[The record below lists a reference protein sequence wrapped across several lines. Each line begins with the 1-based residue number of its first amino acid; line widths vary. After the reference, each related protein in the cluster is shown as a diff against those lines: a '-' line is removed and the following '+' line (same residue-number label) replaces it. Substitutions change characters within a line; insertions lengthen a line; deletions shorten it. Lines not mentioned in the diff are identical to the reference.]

1 VRFVPRSWHN
11 ETWVCSMRGHVTPAA
26 RAARLRPEDSELGVD
41 TADGRRLSRC
51 LRCDAWVEGV
61 APPPGGAVYDE
72 IPPLPELDLPRR
84 GKPLS
89 DAIVLRL
96 ISLNRAVHCLVFALL
111 ATLLLIVNSNLGNLQ
126 HWAHT
131 WLSRVTDVADNT
143 TGNDSRDW
151 FARQLQKVASLDK
164 HTIVVLAVT
173 AIGYAVLEGVE
184 AVGLWHEKRWAEYLT
199 VIATV
204 GFLPFEGHELLQ
216 RVTVV
221 RITALVV
228 NLAILAY
235 LLYAK
240 RLFGLRGGAKALQE
254 AIDWEEVLRPPAG
267 VTRPASAAGETAA
280 AGAPEAPTPAATI
293 PTPVR

>member
-1 VRFVPRSWHN
+1 
-11 ETWVCSMRGHVTPAA
+11 MRGHVTPAA
-26 RAARLRPEDSELGVD
+26 RTARLRPEDSELGVD

-61 APPPGGAVYDE
+61 PPPPAAAAYDE
-72 IPPLPELDLPRR
+72 IPPLAELDLPRR

-96 ISLNRAVHCLVFALL
+96 ISLNRAVHCVVFGLLAALL
-111 ATLLLIVNSNLGNLQ
+111 LVVNSNLGNLQ

-151 FARQLQKVASLDK
+151 LARQLQKVASLDK
-164 HTIVVLAVT
+164 HTILVLAVT

-184 AVGLWHEKRWAEYLT
+184 AVGLWHERRWAEYLT
-199 VIATV
+199 VIATI
-204 GFLPFEGHELLQ
+204 GFLPFEGHELIQ

-240 RLFGLRGGAKALQE
+240 RLFGLRGGTEALHD
-254 AIDWEEVLRPPAG
+254 AIDWDEVLRPPAG
-267 VTRPASAAGETAA
+267 VTRQASAAGATAA

-293 PTPVR
+293 PTAVR